1 MAYKAL
7 ETTVTDFEADVAAL
21 SNICV
26 VSVVPGASAGDLV
39 VIYEQRYPK
48 SHKYKI
54 FVNGEGVWIP
64 VTLGIHTPSPFTK
77 ILYL

>member
-39 VIYEQRYPK
+39 VIYEQRYTPAARSTHDRVTDQPDTK
-48 SHKYKI
+48 GI
-54 FVNGEGVWIP
+54 DRIP
-64 VTLGIHTPSPFTK
+64 GTGK
-77 ILYL
+77 